1 MFEIG
6 DKIIYSVHGLCQ
18 IDDISE
24 QTVAGVT
31 RTYYVMHPL
40 GETNL
45 KISIPVD
52 SDKVVM
58 LKPME
63 KDEAEKLI
71 QTFKETS
78 IDWIEDAKQRN
89 RKYMELVSIGD
100 RDGIAKIANT
110 LMRKNLEYKK
120 NNKKLYDQ
128 DRNLLQTIQGI
139 LFKEMALSLETT
151 VEAIEDRVNN
161 MIHG

>member
-1 MFEIG
+1 MFDIG
-6 DKIIYSVHGLCQ
+6 DIIIYSVHGLCQ

-24 QTVAGVT
+24 QTVSGVT

-40 GETNL
+40 GETSL

-63 KDEAEKLI
+63 KDEAEELL
-71 QTFKETS
+71 QTFKEPQVG
-78 IDWIEDAKQRN
+78 WIEDAKQRS
-89 RKYMELVSIGD
+89 RKYMELVNSGD
-100 RDGIAKIANT
+100 RDEIAKIANL
-110 LMRKNLEYKK
+110 LMRKGLEYKK
-120 NNKKLYDQ
+120 NSKRLYDQ
-128 DRNLLQTIQGI
+128 DRSLLQMIQNI

-151 VEAIEDRVNN
+151 VEAIEERVNN
-161 MIHG
+161 MIQL

>member
-1 MFEIG
+1 MFDIG
-6 DKIIYSVHGLCQ
+6 DIIIYSVHGLCQ

-24 QTVAGVT
+24 QTIAGVT

-40 GETNL
+40 GETSL

-63 KDEAEKLI
+63 KDVAEELI
-71 QTFKETS
+71 QTFKEPQAG
-78 IDWIEDAKQRN
+78 WIEDAKQRS
-89 RKYMELVSIGD
+89 RKYMELVNTGD
-100 RDGIAKIANT
+100 RDEIAKIANI
-110 LMRKNLEYKK
+110 LMRKSVEYKK
-120 NNKKLYDQ
+120 NNKRLYDQ
-128 DRNLLQTIQGI
+128 DRSLLQMIQNI

-151 VEAIEDRVNN
+151 VETIEERVNH
-161 MIHG
+161 MIEL

>member
-1 MFEIG
+1 MFDIG

-18 IDDISE
+18 IDDICE

-63 KDEAEKLI
+63 KDEAEELI
-71 QTFKETS
+71 QAFKETS
-78 IDWIEDAKQRN
+78 IEWIEDAKQRS
-89 RKYMELVSIGD
+89 RKYMEIVSTGD
-100 RDGIAKIANT
+100 REEIAKIANI

-139 LFKEMALSLETT
+139 LFKELALSLETT
-151 VEAIEDRVNN
+151 VEAVEERVNN
-161 MIHG
+161 MIQG